1 VLKSTEWPS
10 MTMESGLCPR
20 AEAVRRDKRVGGQ
33 LQVDIPKTGAGMRDV
48 AIPPHLIERFRDHLA
63 VHAGGSCVGHR
74 DCANADSWIANVMH
88 QAPPIV
94 SRGSGCN
101 TRAFARYRIAGM
113 MLCANAFGAG
123 VAPSKSPDNAIF
135 ARSLDY

>member
-1 VLKSTEWPS
+1 
-10 MTMESGLCPR
+10 MTMEGGLCPR

-74 DCANADSWIANVMH
+74 DCANADSWIVNVMH
-88 QAPPIV
+88 QAPPIA

-113 MLCANAFGAG
+113 MLWPPASGVTSANAFGAG
-123 VAPSKSPDNAIF
+123 VAPSKSPDNAILS
-135 ARSLDY
+135 ASSEN

>member
-1 VLKSTEWPS
+1 
-10 MTMESGLCPR
+10 MTMEGGLCPR

-33 LQVDIPKTGAGMRDV
+33 LPVDVPKTGAGMRDV

-88 QAPPIV
+88 QAPPIA

-113 MLCANAFGAG
+113 MLWPPASGVTSANAFGAG